1 MLDAFLTIIPEAKTG
16 KILVQRNEKT
26 LTHKL
31 LYTKLPGIAS
41 TSTVILLDPMLA
53 TGGSVIL
60 AIKEILEH
68 TEVFCN
74 YSTRLIYFDY
84 YFYDVACCLHRCCG
98 HSFLRLPTL
107 LFLKF

>member
-16 KILVQRNEKT
+16 KILIQRNEKT

-68 TEVFCN
+68 TEVICSYF
-74 YSTRLIYFDY
+74 TRLIYFILIIIFIMLLVAY
-84 YFYDVACCLHRCCG
+84 TDVAV
-98 HSFLRLPTL
+98 TL
-107 LFLKF
+107 FFAY